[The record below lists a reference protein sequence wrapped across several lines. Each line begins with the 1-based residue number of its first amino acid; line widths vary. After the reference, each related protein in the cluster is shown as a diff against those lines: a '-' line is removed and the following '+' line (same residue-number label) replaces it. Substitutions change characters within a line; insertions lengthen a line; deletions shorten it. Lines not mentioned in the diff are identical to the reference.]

1 MSTDASRRSST
12 VPFIGNFQV
21 GLLVFVALV
30 STLILYLQTA
40 APSVLSGDSGE
51 FQFAAPL
58 LGIPHPTGYPL
69 YILASKL
76 ATMLIP
82 FGDIAHRV
90 TLVSSI
96 AGSCTIAI
104 LALFTLHTT
113 KSLLAALIA
122 AFALALAPGMWNA
135 ATIAEVY
142 ALHMLF
148 IALLAWTLHLAHAQ
162 KHTTTKHDSI
172 PTQDAM
178 PPPSAA
184 QTHTEQRIHAHTAT
198 FLCIAACIT
207 GLGIS
212 HHGSF
217 AFIAAPLFLIY
228 GIGLLRHI
236 KPTQSLPET
245 ENIPTTF
252 VIKQTNMRIR
262 LRPARLRA
270 TSPILRIALCGL
282 LGLTPWLFVLVQYI
296 RLGPFNGLDHGLHP
310 FQPLQQADQIT
321 YFWGAPTTWVE
332 ALGHLFGGVMHEGGV
347 FRNGQHPESASIG
360 TLAQALWQRLRF
372 EFGPLG
378 ILLGLFGCFT
388 LLYRSPRLWVG
399 TAWVFGAT
407 IGYFASLGQ
416 AVNDA
421 IVFTLP
427 MLLPWAFWVGTAAA
441 TIARR
446 IQRATIEEQQR
457 ARARAKEQQA
467 KQAASLTPPMHS
479 HSRSRATQPKHPTSS
494 PATHMSRGGTQS
506 QPDMPMPPE
515 KPHRS
520 TAQTNKLALV
530 FLLLLTLAWGYS
542 RWSHSNKAD
551 LWLFRTFGE
560 GALEHMEPGAVV
572 IVRWEQGTILQYLR
586 LVEGKRPDV
595 WVDIVEPDDE
605 PWRERAQ
612 RRYSG
617 KTVYCIGN
625 AADGATTGA
634 QRVWETDY
642 AILFRL

>member
-1 MSTDASRRSST
+1 MSPDASRRSSSI
-12 VPFIGNFQV
+12 PFMGNIQA
-21 GLLVFVALV
+21 GLLVFIALV
-30 STLILYLQTA
+30 SALILYQQTA

-69 YILASKL
+69 YIIAGKL
-76 ATMLIP
+76 STMLIP
-82 FGDIAHRV
+82 FGDSAHRV

-96 AGSCTIAI
+96 AGSCTVAL
-104 LALFTLHTT
+104 LALLTLHITD
-113 KSLLAALIA
+113 SFLAALIA

-148 IALLAWTLHLAHAQ
+148 IALLAWTLHLAHTKAIIAQ
-162 KHTTTKHDSI
+162 SRSSHHHARDDVPATE
-172 PTQDAM
+172 
-178 PPPSAA
+178 PSRA
-184 QTHTEQRIHAHTAT
+184 EQPSNTATMT

-217 AFIAAPLFLIY
+217 ALIASPLFLIY

-236 KPTQSLPET
+236 KPTQPLPET
-245 ENIPTTF
+245 EHIPTTF
-252 VIKQTNMRIR
+252 VIKQTNMRIQ
-262 LRPARLRA
+262 LRPARLHA
-270 TSPILRIALCGL
+270 TSPILLIALCGL
-282 LGLTPWLFVLVQYI
+282 LGLTPWLFVLVQYV

-310 FQPLQQADQIT
+310 FQPLQQADHIT
-321 YFWGAPTTWVE
+321 YFWGAPTTWRE
-332 ALGHLFGGVMHEGGV
+332 AFGHLFGGVMRDGI
-347 FRNGQHPESASIG
+347 FQHPDATSLGMI
-360 TLAQALWQRLRF
+360 AQALWQRLRF

-388 LLYRSPRLWVG
+388 LLYRSPRLWIG
-399 TAWVFGAT
+399 TAWVTGAT
-407 IGYFASLGQ
+407 ILYFASLGH

-427 MLLPWAFWVGTAAA
+427 MLLPWALWIGTAAA

-446 IQRATIEEQQR
+446 IQRATIEEQQKAKTR
-457 ARARAKEQQA
+457 AREQQA
-467 KQAASLTPPMHS
+467 KQTASLSPPMYS
-479 HSRSRATQPKHPTSS
+479 HSQSRGAQPKQPTTSPSS
-494 PATHMSRGGTQS
+494 HRSAREGTQS
-506 QPDMPMPPE
+506 QPEMPAQPE
-515 KPHRS
+515 VSLP
-520 TAQTNKLALV
+520 TTVQTNKLALV

-560 GALEHMEPGAVV
+560 GALEQMEPGAVV
-572 IVRWEQGTILQYLR
+572 MVRWEQGTILQYLR

-605 PWRERAQ
+605 PWVERAQ

-617 KTVYCIGN
+617 KTVYIIGN
-625 AADGATTGA
+625 TADGAVTGA
-634 QRVWETDY
+634 QLVWETDY
-642 AILFRL
+642 ALLFRL